1 MGEFTSP
8 WLTWVPRDPRVENN
22 TQGVGTDKTDKSSS
36 RGTSVSF
43 VGASGALNHP
53 DDTSG
58 GALAGPCV
66 TCGAWAVAWGSD
78 GGAWCG
84 ACWELRIRADGGDQ
98 LAQLVLQAVACT
110 PDPAAWRLYSRRLDR
125 ELWVARD
132 TTSANELDGDGVRG
146 DLPVVLADDLERL
159 RELDERRLNNLLDVL
174 IHFPGAWL
182 AQLDPEADS

>member
-1 MGEFTSP
+1 LPEARAE
-8 WLTWVPRDPRVENN
+8 LT
-22 TQGVGTDKTDKSSS
+22 
-36 RGTSVSF
+36 
-43 VGASGALNHP
+43 
-53 DDTSG
+53 DDERRRLH
-58 GALAGPCV
+58 A
-66 TCGAWAVAWGSD
+66 
-78 GGAWCG
+78 
-84 ACWELRIRADGGDQ
+84 EADGGDQ

-174 IHFPGAWL
+174 IHFPGARL
-182 AQLDPEADS
+182 AELDPEAAS